1 MGCLAL
7 AISAARLLLKVE
19 SPEEHPFAPREFKVT
34 LFLGFI
40 TLGLVVPEPLT
51 GQSVKCHS
59 DLIISLLEK
68 NLTILLLRE
77 IQIHQE
83 RSK

>member
-51 GQSVKCHS
+51 GQTVKCHS
-59 DLIISLLEK
+59 DLDVVVRERKKSRQVRNIKNIIK
-68 NLTILLLRE
+68 
-77 IQIHQE
+77 
-83 RSK
+83 